1 MEEITGN
8 GVAAGLS
15 PPWFEALL
23 HQVAF
28 AAELL
33 GVAAIVAG
41 GLLAIWRAARHWL
54 DPGLRDRTYHTF
66 AAELLG
72 VAAIVA
78 GGLLAIWRAARHW
91 LDPGLRDRT
100 YHTFRL
106 TLARGI
112 LLGLE
117 FLVAADIIG
126 TVAFEPTLQNLSVL
140 AVIVAIRT
148 FLSFSLTMEI
158 EGRLPWRDDQPPR

>member
-33 GVAAIVAG
+33 GVGAIIAG
-41 GLLAIWRAARHWL
+41 GLLAIWRA
-54 DPGLRDRTYHTF
+54 G
-66 AAELLG
+66 
-72 VAAIVA
+72 
-78 GGLLAIWRAARHW
+78 RHW

-158 EGRLPWRDDQPPR
+158 EGRLPWRDDQSPK

>member
-1 MEEITGN
+1 MNQITGN

-15 PPWFEALL
+15 PPWFEVLL

-33 GVAAIVAG
+33 GVGAIIAG
-41 GLLAIWRAARHWL
+41 GLLAIWRAGRHWL
-54 DPGLRDRTYHTF
+54 DP
-66 AAELLG
+66 E
-72 VAAIVA
+72 
-78 GGLLAIWRAARHW
+78 
-91 LDPGLRDRT
+91 LRDRT

-158 EGRLPWRDDQPPR
+158 EGRLPWRDSQPPN

>member
-1 MEEITGN
+1 MEQIMEN
-8 GVAAGLS
+8 GMAAGLS
-15 PPWFEALL
+15 PHWFEALL
-23 HQVAF
+23 HHVAF

-33 GVAAIVAG
+33 GVVAIIGG
-41 GLLAIWRAARHWL
+41 GLLAFWRAGRNWL
-54 DPGLRDRTYHTF
+54 DPQM
-66 AAELLG
+66 
-72 VAAIVA
+72 
-78 GGLLAIWRAARHW
+78 
-91 LDPGLRDRT
+91 RDRT

-106 TLARGI
+106 TMARGI

-158 EGRLPWRDDQPPR
+158 EGRLPWRSNPSPQ